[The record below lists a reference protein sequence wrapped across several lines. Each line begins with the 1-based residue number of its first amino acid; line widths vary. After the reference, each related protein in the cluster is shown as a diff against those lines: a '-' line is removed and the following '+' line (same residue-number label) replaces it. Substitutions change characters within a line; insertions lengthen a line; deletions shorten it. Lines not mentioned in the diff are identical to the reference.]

1 MKVLTDIIDPA
12 EHYTIEKIHAISYF
26 HN

>member
-1 MKVLTDIIDPA
+1 LTDIIDPA
-12 EHYTIEKIHAISYF
+12 EHYTIQKIHAISYF